1 MIDVVGLGD
10 SGWEGLPD
18 ELRRTVAGAA
28 VLLGGRRHLEL
39 VPERPRQD
47 RRTWPSP
54 LRDGL
59 PAVLAEVQGRGP
71 VVALASGDPLRS
83 GIGTTLVELLGAD
96 AVRIHPAV
104 SSDTLARARMGWS
117 AEGSEVVT
125 LVGRDLRRIVP
136 HLLPGARLVV
146 LCADGTGPARL
157 AELLVDAGL
166 GASTLTARWH
176 LGGPREGALAARADE
191 WNLARTPDLVVACL
205 EVRAAPTAGFRFDAL
220 GPAPGRPEHAF
231 AHDGQITKRDVRA
244 SALAHLRPAPGAHL
258 WDLGAGSGA
267 IGLEWCLAAP
277 GARCTAVERDPGRAG
292 RAGDNSIRHGVA
304 ERHAVVVGDSAD
316 PAVLTTLGSPDA
328 VFVGG
333 GLSAELLDR
342 VVAALPR
349 GGRLVA
355 HAVTLE
361 SEGLLVAAH
370 ARLAEAGWDVEL
382 TRVGI
387 EHARPLG
394 RYLGWTPARPVV
406 QLSAVATGER

>member
-1 MIDVVGLGD
+1 MTDAPLVLGIETSCDETGVGI
-10 SGWEGLPD
+10 
-18 ELRRTVAGAA
+18 V
-28 VLLGGRRHLEL
+28 H
-39 VPERPRQD
+39 
-47 RRTWPSP
+47 
-54 LRDGL
+54 
-59 PAVLAEVQGRGP
+59 
-71 VVALASGDPLRS
+71 
-83 GIGTTLVELLGAD
+83 GT
-96 AVRIHPAV
+96 
-104 SSDTLARARMGWS
+104 
-117 AEGSEVVT
+117 
-125 LVGRDLRRIVP
+125 
-136 HLLPGARLVV
+136 
-146 LCADGTGPARL
+146 
-157 AELLVDAGL
+157 ELLVDAGL

-220 GPAPGRPEHAF
+220 GPAPGRPEDAF

-361 SEGLLVAAH
+361 SEGLLVAAQDATDSLLALAKASDILVVACKADETNRGLISQDILEALGPDGLLVNV
-370 ARLAEAGWDVEL
+370 ARGQLVDEDALIAALVDGRIAGAGLDVYAQEPHVPQALLDAPNATLLPHLGTATDDTRTRMGLRALANLQAHIDGGVPPDLV
-382 TRVGI
+382 R
-387 EHARPLG
+387 
-394 RYLGWTPARPVV
+394 
-406 QLSAVATGER
+406 

>member
-220 GPAPGRPEHAF
+220 GPAPGRPEDAF

-258 WDLGAGSGA
+258 WDLGAGNGSVA
-267 IGLEWCLAAP
+267 LEWCLAADR
-277 GARCTAVERDPGRAG
+277 ATVTCVERDATRAQRIRDNAAALGLAG
-292 RAGDNSIRHGVA
+292 RVD
-304 ERHAVVVGDSAD
+304 VVVGD
-316 PAVLTTLGSPDA
+316 TGSTDLAMLPTPDA
-328 VFVGG
+328 IFVGG
-333 GLSAELLDR
+333 GLDPDLLDR
-342 VVAALPR
+342 AWSSLRP

-361 SEGLLVAAH
+361 GDAALIGRH
-370 ARLAEAGWDVEL
+370 ARTGGEL
-382 TRVGI
+382 TRLSV
-387 EHARPLG
+387 ERAVPLG
-394 RYLGWTPARPVV
+394 RFLSWTPARTVT
-406 QLSAVATGER
+406 QLAAIRTDSEDPT